1 MKYTSVL
8 CLAGCLFLAGCR
20 HFPEKQPVDYV
31 RPNLGSYHARWF
43 FYTPASVPFGMAKL
57 APHTNAYGSPG
68 GWFPCG
74 YSDSQTSI
82 EGFGHFH
89 EFQIGGLVFMPTT
102 GKLQTVPGSLENP
115 DEGYRSRF
123 DKEDE
128 HAEAGYYSV
137 LLKDYNIRAEL
148 TAMARSGFH
157 RYTFPASDESHLII
171 DIGHR
176 QGESGDVTEAMVRW
190 DHMKHLEGYIISL
203 PEYAKFCDPGKK
215 VKMFFFA
222 KLSKIPDSAGS
233 FVNDTI
239 YPGNGESKGTGNGI
253 YLNYTTHEGE
263 VIEIQV
269 GLSYTSIENAKRNLE
284 SETKS
289 VDFDKARMMAREEW
303 NSMLGRIKVTGGK
316 ESDKLKFYTGLY
328 HALLGRGLSSD
339 INGQY
344 PLNKGGIGQLP
355 LDKTGRPL
363 RNHYN
368 TDGIWGGC
376 WNLGPL
382 WALAYPEYFSAY
394 IQSNIDFYSETG
406 WLHDGEAAGVYTNGV
421 QTNFMGLMMAAAY
434 NCDIRDFDVKKG
446 YEAALKNE
454 LIYEG
459 RNLGNGKYDLEYFIK
474 QGYVPYYEYKL
485 SNGWVFIFGASHTLE
500 YCFNAFAVGQFAKAL
515 GKEEDFRQLSGLAA
529 NYRLLY
535 NPATGFMQPRLT
547 DGSFIE
553 SFDEMVA
560 WKGFQE
566 GNAFQYTWYV
576 PHDVTG
582 LINLM
587 GKDMFNSRLDMMFT
601 ESQKSGFGGGREIA
615 SFSGV
620 EKLYNHGNQPC
631 LHNAWLFNYSGKP
644 WLTQKWTRAICNEF
658 YGIEAIDGYGY
669 GQDEDQGQIG
679 AWYVLASMGLF
690 DVQGNTAEKP
700 TFQLGSPLFDRIEIR
715 LNRRYYPGSKIII
728 ETLDNEDENQFIQ
741 SAVLNGK
748 KLDNCWFYR
757 DELMK
762 GGKLSLKM
770 GPVPNKQWGINK
782 PPPSMEE
789 QGEEEKSE

>member
-1 MKYTSVL
+1 MKYNLIL
-8 CLAGCLFLAGCR
+8 CFLAALILTCCR
-20 HFPEKQPVDYV
+20 SLSEKQPVDYV

-43 FYTPASVPFGMAKL
+43 FYTPAAVPFGMAKL

-89 EFQIGGLVFMPTT
+89 EFQVGGLVVMPIT
-102 GKLQTVPGSLENP
+102 GKIQTIPGSLEKP

-123 DKEDE
+123 DKKDE
-128 HAEAGYYSV
+128 HAEPGYYSV
-137 LLKDYNIRAEL
+137 ILKDYNIKAEL
-148 TAMARSGFH
+148 TATARTGFH
-157 RYTFPASDESHLII
+157 RYTFPESDESHLIF
-171 DIGHR
+171 DIGHP
-176 QGESGDVTEAMVRW
+176 QGESGEVTEAMAGW
-190 DHMKHLEGYIISL
+190 DHKDHIQGYIITC
-203 PEYAKFCDPGKK
+203 PEYAKFCDPGNK

-222 KLSKIPDSAGS
+222 RLSNIPESVGS
-233 FVNDTI
+233 FINDSI
-239 YPGNGESKGTGNGI
+239 FPGHSETKGINNGLYLTYRTSKGD
-253 YLNYTTHEGE
+253 

-269 GLSYTSIENAKRNLE
+269 GLSYTSIDNARKNLE
-284 SETKS
+284 TETRS
-289 VDFDKARMMAREEW
+289 MNFDRAKQAAKNQW
-303 NSMLGRIKVTGGK
+303 NDLLGRIKVTGGK
-316 ESDKLKFYTGLY
+316 ESDRVKFCTGLY

-339 INGQY
+339 VNGQY

-355 LDKTGRPL
+355 LDKTGKPI

-382 WALAYPEYFSAY
+382 WALAYPEYFSGY
-394 IQSNIDFYSETG
+394 MQSNIDFYSETG

-434 NCDIRDFDVKKG
+434 NCGIRDFDIKKG

-454 LIYEG
+454 LTYEG

-500 YCFNAFAVGQFAKAL
+500 YCFNSFAVGQFAKAL
-515 GKEEDFRQLSGLAA
+515 GKTGDYRKLTALAG

-535 NPATGFMQPRLT
+535 NPVTGFMQPREK
-547 DGSFIE
+547 DGSFIRN
-553 SFDEMVA
+553 FDEMVA

-576 PHDVTG
+576 PHDVKG
-582 LINLM
+582 LIKLM
-587 GKDMFNSRLDMMFT
+587 GKDLFNDRLDRMFT
-601 ESQKSGFGGGREIA
+601 ESQKSGFGGGKEVA

-620 EKLYNHGNQPC
+620 EKMYNHGNQPC
-631 LHNAWLFNYSGKP
+631 LHDAWLFNYSGKP

-658 YGIEAIDGYGY
+658 YGTEAIDGYGY
-669 GQDEDQGQIG
+669 GQDEDEGQIG
-679 AWYVLASMGLF
+679 AWYVLASMGIF

-700 TFQLGSPLFDRIEIR
+700 TFQLGSPLFDKIEIT
-715 LNRRYYPGSKIII
+715 LNQHYYTGRKIVI
-728 ETLDNEDENQFIQ
+728 EAIHNSDENRYIQ
-741 SAVLNGK
+741 SAFLNGK
-748 KLDNCWFYR
+748 KLNNCWFYR

-762 GGKLSLKM
+762 GGKLSLQM
-770 GPVPNKQWGINK
+770 GPEPDTSWGAGE
-782 PPPSMEE
+782 PPPSMSD
-789 QGEEEKSE
+789 Q